1 MLWQNFINE
10 LNRTMHEIVGS
21 MGRFL
26 PRFMLMLAL
35 AVIGWLIAYVLRA
48 LVRSVLRIT
57 RFDKL
62 SEHTGAAS
70 LLRGAALPPP
80 TEVLSRFVFWVAWA
94 GFILVGIN
102 VLGIV
107 GVEQHISNFFGF
119 LPRLFAAIFILFFGL
134 LASSFFSRAALLG
147 GVNADLPSPRLV
159 SLTLRTMMIL
169 FVVSMAFEEIDIGSQ
184 TVLIAFTLTF
194 GALMLGLALAF
205 GLGGKDLARKYLEKR
220 FAREQPPS
228 ERTHDH
234 EDELSP
240 L

>member
-1 MLWQNFINE
+1 MWQNFIGE
-10 LNRTMHEIVGS
+10 LARTMDEMLRS
-21 MGRFL
+21 FARFL
-26 PRFMLMLAL
+26 PRFLEMLAL
-35 AVIGWLIAYVLRA
+35 VVVGWVIAFVLRA
-48 LVRSVLRIT
+48 VLRSVLKIT

-62 SEHTGAAS
+62 SEHTGAAP
-70 LLRGAALPPP
+70 LLRGAALPSP
-80 TEVLSRFVFWVAWA
+80 TELLSRFVFWVAWL

-119 LPRLFAAIFILFFGL
+119 LPRLFAALFILFFGL
-134 LASSFFSRAALLG
+134 LAASFFSRAALLG

-159 SLTLRTMMIL
+159 SLTLRTLMIL
-169 FVVSMAFEEIDIGSQ
+169 FVVSMAFEEIGVGSH
-184 TVLIAFTLTF
+184 TVIVAFTLTF

-205 GLGGKDLARKYLEKR
+205 GLGGKDLARKYLERR
-220 FAREQPPS
+220 FAREQFAEEHQK
-228 ERTHDH
+228 ER